1 MNTVDSRQAATRFS
15 RTALS
20 PPATASLVC
29 MSMHQPQPLI
39 WLARS
44 DTSSWTV
51 RGSDDWWIIRPA
63 PAKRFMNVA
72 ETGFSNRLNRVCMV
86 APSLLGW
93 ASDEH
98 EMPGTAPA

>member
-1 MNTVDSRQAATRFS
+1 MPSSANASAAHSASVNTVDSRQAATRFS

-51 RGSDDWWIIRPA
+51 RGSDDW
-63 PAKRFMNVA
+63 
-72 ETGFSNRLNRVCMV
+72 
-86 APSLLGW
+86 
-93 ASDEH
+93 
-98 EMPGTAPA
+98 